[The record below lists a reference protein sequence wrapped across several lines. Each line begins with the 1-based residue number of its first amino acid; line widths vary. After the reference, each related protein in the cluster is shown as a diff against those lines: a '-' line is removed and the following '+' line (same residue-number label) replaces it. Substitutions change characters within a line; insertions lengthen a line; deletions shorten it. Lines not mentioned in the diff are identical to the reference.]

1 VVPVASAR
9 MVCEMQ
15 CRLSSAQLAIGRG
28 ELDLATKWLAEV
40 EDFLHRAIACGALVD
55 PWNILGFQG
64 QFSLFP
70 APENSVP
77 DHRLEQLIELMEQLV
92 GLYSRLWSAAAAADD
107 QALQESLSKR
117 LARLT
122 AWWDQYA
129 PTSIESVE

>member
-1 VVPVASAR
+1 MRQAHVVPVASAR

-28 ELDLATKWLAEV
+28 ELDQAAGWLAEV
-40 EDFLHRAIACGALVD
+40 EDYLHRAIACGALVD

-70 APENSVP
+70 SPENSVP

-92 GLYSRLWSAAAAADD
+92 GLYARLWSAAAAGDHA
-107 QALQESLSKR
+107 QFTETLSAR

-122 AWWDQYA
+122 AWR
-129 PTSIESVE
+129 SG